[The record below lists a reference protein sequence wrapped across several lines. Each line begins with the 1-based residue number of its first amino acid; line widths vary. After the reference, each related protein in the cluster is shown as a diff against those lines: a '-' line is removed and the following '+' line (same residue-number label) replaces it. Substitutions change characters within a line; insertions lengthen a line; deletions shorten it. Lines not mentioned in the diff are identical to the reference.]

1 MNIDIS
7 ILRRIPLFE
16 ELEDNEIANIK
27 ELIQTRIYK
36 KNNVILLE
44 EDFGDT
50 LFVINTGSVKITRIN
65 EDGKEVILSILRDG
79 EFFGEMSIL
88 DGESRSANVIAMEDS
103 EVLILK
109 RPDFLDLLE
118 RYPKIAIH
126 LLEELAQRIRR
137 SDRHIESLSLS
148 DAEHRVGNALLRLAE
163 DLGVHKK
170 GVVTIDDLPLQQD
183 IANMAGTSRETV
195 SRMLKMLENK
205 KLIEREGRTLKI
217 VNYVEFVRGFSK

>member
-1 MNIDIS
+1 MDIS
-7 ILRRIPLFE
+7 ILRKIPLFE
-16 ELEDNEIANIK
+16 DLEDHEIQNIC
-27 ELIQTRIYK
+27 ELIQSRFYK

-50 LFVINTGSVKITRIN
+50 LFVINIGSVKITRIN

-109 RPDFLDLLE
+109 RNDFLELME
-118 RYPKIAIH
+118 RYPKMAIH
-126 LLEELAQRIRR
+126 LLEELAHRLRR

-163 DLGVHKK
+163 DLGVHRK

-195 SRMLKMLENK
+195 SRMLKMLEAK
-205 KLIEREGRTLKI
+205 ELIEREGRMLKI
-217 VNYVEFVRGFSK
+217 NNYVEFVRCFSK